1 MPANPSTHGEIIP
14 NISAGTMDDSAW
26 VEVIH
31 SMENI
36 YAELVEHQVELE
48 NKNAALEESQHFI
61 SSVLSAMN
69 DVLIVCDMRGEIQE
83 CNSALLTITGQQA
96 GDLIGRSFSELF
108 PADRHDELQTLF
120 HRDEQP
126 AKQPLEVHILDHAG
140 QQVPLLLSCT
150 PRVGKYNRQ
159 VGRVVTGHPIGELQR
174 AYSELNQAH
183 EALKDAQLQLIQ
195 SEKMASLGRLVAG
208 VAHELNNPI
217 SFVVGNVHVLQR
229 YEKSLRQYLNAVHK
243 NADPVQLSELRQSL
257 QIDDLV
263 SDMQPLIEGS
273 LEGAERVA
281 EIIQNL
287 RNFAAPGP
295 RQQRQFDIVAL
306 VSNAVHWVT
315 RSHRNKPAIHLDF
328 PADLP
333 LVNSEGHVHQIII
346 NLLQN
351 SMDAM
356 ENAPVSAEIW
366 VKIAR
371 DNGRALV
378 EIRDNGPGIAEEDLI
393 KVFDPF
399 FTTKPV
405 GKGTGLGLSISYG
418 LATAQCGGN
427 LSACNSEEHG
437 AVFSLHLPLDDGG
450 ANND

>member
-1 MPANPSTHGEIIP
+1 MSATPSTHGEIIP

-31 SMENI
+31 SMESI

-48 NKNAALEESQHFI
+48 NKNTALEESQRFI

-69 DVLIVCDMRGEIQE
+69 DVLIVCDMKGEIQE
-83 CNSALLTITGQQA
+83 CNSALLSITGQQA
-96 GDLIGRSFSELF
+96 SDLVGRPFSDLF
-108 PADRHDELQTLF
+108 PAYRYDELETLF
-120 HRDEQP
+120 YRDNQP
-126 AKQPLEVHILDHAG
+126 AKQPLEVHILDRAG

-183 EALKDAQLQLIQ
+183 EALKEAQHQLIQ

-229 YEKSLRQYLNAVHK
+229 YEKSLRQYLYAVHG
-243 NADPVQLSELRQSL
+243 NADPAQINEIRQSL
-257 QIDDLV
+257 QIDDLI
-263 SDMQPLIEGS
+263 SDLQPLIEGS

-281 EIIQNL
+281 QIIQNL

-295 RQQRQFDIVAL
+295 RQQRQFDIVSL

-315 RSHRNKPAIHLDF
+315 HSHPSKPAIHMDF
-328 PADLP
+328 PAELS
-333 LVNSEGHVHQIII
+333 LLNSEGHVHQIII

-356 ENAPVSAEIW
+356 ENEPTGAEIW
-366 VKIAR
+366 VKIVR
-371 DNGRALV
+371 ENDRALV
-378 EIRDNGPGIAEEDLI
+378 EICDSGPGIAEEDLI
-393 KVFDPF
+393 KIFDPF

-427 LSACNSEEHG
+427 LSACNSDKHG
-437 AVFSLHLPLDDGG
+437 AVFSLYLPLGDGG
-450 ANND
+450 ADSA